1 MEARTPGIP
10 AVSNRSLRIALTLGT
25 LILAG
30 LCSIQPVQ
38 AQGHWQVIGHPTIHN
53 LNRLCFLNMR
63 GWVVGDVGTILMT
76 EDGAKSWT
84 TQATPIDFD
93 LVDIDMIDERTGWAL
108 ARRYSGDGTESG
120 TRVLRTVDGQEW
132 VLQASFDEIFHA
144 LAFIDA
150 DRGFLGGD
158 QGRLLRTVDGGETW
172 AEAVVEDPETAR
184 WPIRDFNFYNA
195 TFGLATGGLYD
206 AIGLVW
212 RTVDGGA
219 TWTHERVAGEPIFGT
234 HFFDEDNVV
243 CVGGDLD
250 WGSGVIIS
258 GSEPGRWDYSFLGI
272 WGQASAVSFRN
283 PTEGWAPLG
292 FPGTYMY
299 TLDMGH
305 SWTALPTP
313 DGTAMNDVVFT
324 DANTGYMVGAG
335 GTVLGYSSAV
345 TSVGSPDAASPE
357 RITLSVPSPAIGDGA
372 VPIQY
377 SLTSGT
383 GEAVIR
389 VYNVDGRLVRALDVL
404 QSTPGTHRTEW
415 NRRDTRGRLVASG
428 MYFIELSARGQRA
441 STKTVLAE

>member
-1 MEARTPGIP
+1 
-10 AVSNRSLRIALTLGT
+10 
-25 LILAG
+25 
-30 LCSIQPVQ
+30 
-38 AQGHWQVIGHPTIHN
+38 
-53 LNRLCFLNMR
+53 
-63 GWVVGDVGTILMT
+63 
-76 EDGAKSWT
+76 
-84 TQATPIDFD
+84 
-93 LVDIDMIDERTGWAL
+93 VDIDMIDERTGWAL